1 MAQGFAPSAAPVPEN
16 EAAQGQEVEPTE
28 GKEPAN
34 EQEQALL
41 KKFVDG
47 VMDVIYPPQAEGGFS
62 PQVVDDLKG
71 NLDPEVLK
79 IFAQADP
86 PVDAKNPADLVAVV
100 AITLLIAVDQQMN
113 IGPMIAQP
121 QEGIDAGAIMME
133 TGQTIIEALVEVAEA
148 AKIHDFSQDEI
159 DSAALRA
166 ADLYRTAAE
175 TIGLPGYNKQ
185 ALTAAFAEL
194 VAADKAGTLGKV
206 LPGLPGGAPMPGGKA
221 DG

>member
-1 MAQGFAPSAAPVPEN
+1 MAQGFAPPAAPMQEN
-16 EAAQGQEVEPTE
+16 EAAEGQEVEATE

-41 KKFVDG
+41 DKFVDG

-71 NLDPEVLK
+71 NVDPEVLK
-79 IFAQADP
+79 MFAQADP
-86 PVDAKNPADLVAVV
+86 PVDTKNPADLVAVV

-113 IGPMIAQP
+113 IGPMIAEP
-121 QEGIDAGAIMME
+121 QEGIDATAIMME
-133 TGQTIIEALVEVAEA
+133 AGQTIIEALVEVAEA

-175 TIGLPGYNKQ
+175 TMGLPGYNKE

-194 VAADKAGTLGKV
+194 VAADKAGTLNKV
-206 LPGLPGGAPMPGGKA
+206 LPGLPGGAPMPEKR
-221 DG
+221 

>member
-1 MAQGFAPSAAPVPEN
+1 MAQGFAPAAAPMPGAG
-16 EAAQGQEVEPTE
+16 AAEGQEVEATE

-34 EQEQALL
+34 EQEQELL
-41 KKFVDG
+41 DKFVGG

-71 NLDPEVLK
+71 NVDPEVLK

-86 PVDAKNPADLVAVV
+86 PIDAKNPAELVAVV

-113 IGPMIAQP
+113 IGPMIAEP
-121 QEGIDAGAIMME
+121 QEGIDATAIMME
-133 TGQTIIEALVEVAEA
+133 AGQTVIEALVEVAEA
-148 AKIHDFSQDEI
+148 AKIHDFSQEEI
-159 DSAALRA
+159 DGAALRA

-175 TIGLPGYNKQ
+175 TMGLPGYNKE

-194 VAADKAGTLGKV
+194 VEADKAGTLDKV
-206 LPGLPGGAPMPGGKA
+206 LPGLPGGAPLPEKG
-221 DG
+221 